1 MRPLSNKK
9 NMLYLSM
16 ILGVLLMLPLSAK
29 AEKVERITGSMTKI
43 QYQSKYDDLNK
54 QQNEAWNN
62 KYNFKPETN
71 IVRVRTW
78 DQFKTAFES
87 NNTSKIIMLNDITS
101 PDKNKAYNRTESL
114 EIDGQGFKLEM
125 ENSSLNFDDLA
136 SLSDFTKKFSDV
148 PVFHIHD
155 IEIINNS
162 RVGAVEGYLPT
173 AWAFINGRSQFGPGG
188 NSGGRRGL
196 WRYRIGNLITPFD
209 ESKATDNQRVGG
221 RLINGELGEVSIWGY
236 NKVVTGAE
244 NFYIGGITYEPFT
257 YYRGEIAHYNYS
269 TIWFMLNPAQVRG
282 VNSNSLTGTQAFDI
296 GNNSF
301 VYLHN
306 TNNGTGF
313 PAVYEHYQMLKV
325 GENATYNANVPG
337 TAVSFNETDARF
349 IAEKG
354 AKVNLLSRA
363 QNAPTISLTS
373 SNRTHNTGSTNPPQ
387 NTSYTVN
394 EDAEF
399 YVVGKTTRGNDGVV
413 ETGTGANGKIYLN
426 NVKSFDIRNQS
437 NSNFLGLGAT
447 SNLFSITNSD
457 ISTWKNATNI
467 DGIPDIDSTNV
478 SMFSVVPTGNDGVVT
493 SSDSNLRSGF
503 KRNQYKRISGLN
515 SEPELL
521 WEPVTD
527 ADASQKARIL
537 LGYVPLGGSDPFDEN
552 GDAKVIPVYAD
563 GNRIAKADFTDTLG
577 NKYTAKSEA
586 DSYLYWTGANHD
598 KKGFQIAGQ
607 EVSGVPFRVDSNNQ
621 RYRDGEKASTK
632 VVDATPPEPAKVDNS
647 VTTVSKNLTG
657 TGEPGSKLTVTINDV
672 KQNDIATT
680 VGADGKWSVSIPDKR
695 LKKNDKVQIFLQ
707 DNAPQIVS
715 DKKLAEEKNL
725 AYLPAN
731 RIPATNSATGNI
743 NPKDDSNYSDAKFKA
758 ATILVVKEVEPPMP
772 KINKVA
778 RALTKD
784 DKGNQIPQS
793 DGSPITQA
801 DWKGKIT
808 KVNNTLSYRVAVQI
822 PGKSGEELER
832 ILYNAK
838 ITDKIP
844 DYLTFKKEDVKVW
857 KYTTGDAQGWPQR
870 YPDNIVGSDGKFTAN
885 MGDIDLSKSGGTP
898 IQNPIV
904 EYDQNSRLLTVG
916 VGDRS
921 KNDTENKYNKFGYE
935 GSNKYGYVL
944 PGDKVVIEFPTKVT
958 PESVKNT
965 IKNTGKISGY
975 SAEQDSSKPGE
986 YLEVSATSNEA
997 LSPGGDVIGE
1007 LLISSAPEKITF
1019 SNTKLIDYQKTIG
1032 VDGGDKT
1039 SIDKPLIVKD
1049 TLKDKKWQVNV
1060 TLTED
1065 MTFRK
1070 NGRAYTLPNSLNMR
1084 YQDTDHI
1091 LKVGQPEVA
1100 YKSNDSDLV
1109 SLDEEFN
1116 ISDGWEKAENKDGLK
1131 MKASKIPQTGT
1142 YVGSV
1147 RWSLENTQ

>member
-1 MRPLSNKK
+1 MRQFLNKK
-9 NMLYLSM
+9 NGICLLVVLG
-16 ILGVLLMLPLSAK
+16 ILWILPLSAK
-29 AEKVERITGSMTKI
+29 AEKVERIAGSMTKI

-71 IVRVRTW
+71 AVTVTTW
-78 DQFKTAFES
+78 DQFKNAFSS
-87 NNTSKIIMLNDITS
+87 NNISKIRMKNDITAPS
-101 PDKNKAYNRTESL
+101 GQHLSRTESI
-114 EIDGQGFKLEM
+114 EIDGQGNKLTM
-125 ENSSLNFDDLA
+125 LQGTLNTEGLA
-136 SLSDFTKKFSDV
+136 TMNQFTKNFSDT
-148 PVFHIHD
+148 PLFHIHD
-155 IEIINNS
+155 IEVVN
-162 RVGAVEGYLPT
+162 GADGATYGGNY
-173 AWAFINGRSQFGPGG
+173 WAFING
-188 NSGGRRGL
+188 NSGLEGTGGRFSGRRGI
-196 WRYRIGNLITPFD
+196 WRYRIGNLITPKG
-209 ESKATDNQRVGG
+209 SKGGTQVGG
-221 RLINGELGEVSIWGY
+221 RLINGCLAETSMWGY
-236 NKVVTGAE
+236 NYIVTGAE
-244 NFYIGGITYEPFT
+244 NFYTGGITIEPYS
-257 YYRGEIAHYNYS
+257 YYRGENTINNFS
-269 TIWFMLNPAQVRG
+269 TVWFRIGPDG
-282 VNSNSLTGTQAFDI
+282 VSNSNANKAYLTGTQNFDI
-296 GNNSF
+296 GEGSF
-301 VYLHN
+301 VYLNN
-306 TNNGTGF
+306 TRDTSKTF
-313 PAVYEHYQMLKV
+313 PAVFEWYKELRV
-325 GENATYNANVPG
+325 GKNATYNANIPG
-337 TAVSFNETDARF
+337 TAVSFNLEGAKFIGET
-349 IAEKG
+349 G
-354 AKVNLLSRA
+354 SKVNLLSRSSGE
-363 QNAPTISLTS
+363 PTVSM
-373 SNRTHNTGSTNPPQ
+373 SNSANVTAGNSPK
-387 NTSYTVN
+387 NTSFQMAKGS
-394 EDAEF
+394 EL
-399 YVVGKTTRGNDGVV
+399 YVVGTNSKASGNVDYGNNLN
-413 ETGTGANGKIYLN
+413 GTFTLDNPDA
-426 NVKSFDIRNQS
+426 FDIRNLV
-437 NSNFLGLGAT
+437 NSPFLGQAT
-447 SNLFSITNSD
+447 GTNGFNIVNSD
-457 ISTWKNATNI
+457 ISLWKNATQI
-467 DGIPDIDSTNV
+467 DGIPDIDTNNV
-478 SMFSVVPTGNDGVVT
+478 TLFSVVPVGANGQVT
-493 SSDSNLRSGF
+493 SSDPKLSNGYV
-503 KRNQYKRISGLN
+503 RNQFKRISGFN